1 MHVDYNKPL
10 SPAKIH
16 RKTVSNLTSNYKSER
31 DKQLSPKKKA
41 KPVKVMV
48 ANSPNKKAKE
58 VNYGGNTAD
67 YWKKIQDAKVQK
79 LTDSHRDML
88 S

>member
-1 MHVDYNKPL
+1 
-10 SPAKIH
+10 
-16 RKTVSNLTSNYKSER
+16 
-31 DKQLSPKKKA
+31 
-41 KPVKVMV
+41 MV

>member
-1 MHVDYNKPL
+1 
-10 SPAKIH
+10 
-16 RKTVSNLTSNYKSER
+16 
-31 DKQLSPKKKA
+31 
-41 KPVKVMV
+41 MV
-48 ANSPNKKAKE
+48 ANSPNKAAKE

-88 S
+88 SQDFDNLSSNQFKKSRPSSPMSINMLNKSYGRGTSKDKFNKS